1 MPEAISY
8 EHTPQDVEHTVHQQ
22 LEGTPDERAK
32 AMQNAYAIL
41 QLLHEQGILELVKGA
56 LGSGEKVM
64 ELMNCLME
72 SEQVVRTVRN
82 LKTLAKLIGTVE
94 PETLEKIIAQFNRPK
109 S

>member
-1 MPEAISY
+1 MEA
-8 EHTPQDVEHTVHQQ
+8 E
-22 LEGTPDERAK
+22 PDERAK

-56 LGSGEKVM
+56 LGSGERVM
-64 ELMNCLME
+64 ELMNCVME